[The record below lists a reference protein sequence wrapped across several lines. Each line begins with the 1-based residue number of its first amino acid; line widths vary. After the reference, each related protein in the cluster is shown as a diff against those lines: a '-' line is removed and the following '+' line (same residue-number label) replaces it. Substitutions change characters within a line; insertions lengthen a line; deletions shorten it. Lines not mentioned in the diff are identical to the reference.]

1 MYSLTNILPSELLL
15 NSSLQPNVPVG
26 QAAGNPGPSSQV
38 AGQPP
43 TVASLAWDEVY
54 PNICARPDEQGIPG
68 PLWQLVDVAVNQ
80 PGGDDLYVIT
90 HFKKTRPL

>member
-1 MYSLTNILPSELLL
+1 VYSLTNTLPSELLL

-26 QAAGNPGPSSQV
+26 QAAGNPGPSFQI

-43 TVASLAWDEVY
+43 AWAWDEVR

-68 PLWQLVDVAVNQ
+68 PLWQLVNVAVEQ

-90 HFKKTRPL
+90 HYKKSRPF